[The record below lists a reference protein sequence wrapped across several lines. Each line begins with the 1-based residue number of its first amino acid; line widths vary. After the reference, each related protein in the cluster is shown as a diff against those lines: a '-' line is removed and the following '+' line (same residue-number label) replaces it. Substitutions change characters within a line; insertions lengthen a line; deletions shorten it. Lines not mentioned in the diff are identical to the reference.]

1 MSDQPRNEDLTE
13 HIRHVIEAA
22 IPGARAQVSGGDGH
36 FRIAVT
42 AAAFAGKS
50 LLEKQRLVYSAIAG
64 LMRGDNA
71 PIHAVDQ
78 LITSLPG

>member
-1 MSDQPRNEDLTE
+1 MSEQPLTQR
-13 HIRHVIEAA
+13 IRHLIETA
-22 IPGARAQVSGGDGH
+22 IPGAKADVAGGDGGH

-50 LLEKQRLVYSAIAG
+50 LLEKQRLVYSAIAEM
-64 LMRGDNA
+64 MRGDNA

-78 LITSLPG
+78 LTTSLPD